1 MTTVNG
7 TAPADAGAAG
17 TATEKDLDEV
27 RRQAVALLSAL
38 DRPPRTLRIQAGAVT
53 VDITWDEGDAAA
65 AVLAPSAADTAP
77 AVPVLTSPVVGTFY
91 HAREPGAEPFVSV
104 GSEVRTGQQIGIVEA
119 MKMMI
124 PVQADRGGRI
134 AAVLKGNGESVEYG
148 EPLFALE
155 A

>member
-27 RRQAVALLSAL
+27 RRQAVDLLSAL

-53 VDITWDEGDAAA
+53 VDITWDSGDAPT
-65 AVLAPSAADTAP
+65 AVPVPSAADSAP

-91 HAREPGAEPFVSV
+91 HAPEPGAEPFVSL
-104 GSEVRTGQQIGIVEA
+104 GTEVRTGQQIGIVEA
-119 MKMMI
+119 MKLMI
-124 PVQADRGGRI
+124 PVQAERAGRI
-134 AAVLKGNGESVEYG
+134 SAVLKGNGEAVEYG